1 MAGARNGW
9 LVLSVPI
16 GVLGGVAAG
25 AGALVPDLYARDTQ
39 SFGVQAAAQDWVTLL
54 VAVPA
59 VLVLGWL
66 AWRGSTAARLAW
78 HGVVLYFAYT
88 YAIAAFMVQFNAL
101 FLVYTTVLGCS
112 VLAVAG
118 GLATL
123 GWPLPV
129 EVFGASWP
137 RRGTVVLLWTVVAV
151 FLFLWLSDI
160 VPALLAGSQPQ
171 SLVESATPTNGVEVL
186 DLSLLLPGTALTAV
200 WLHRR
205 EARGQ
210 VFATAL
216 MGFVVVL
223 GLALA
228 AMVVGLVS
236 AGLASDVL
244 VVGAFVAVTV
254 WAGVLLALATR
265 SVLRAERGAGSAD
278 EATVGTAA
286 PLPTAPEHP

>member
-25 AGALVPDLYARDTQ
+25 AGVLAPDLYARDTE

-101 FLVYTTVLGCS
+101 FLVYTTLLGCS
-112 VLAVAG
+112 VLALAG

-123 GWPLPV
+123 GWPFPV
-129 EVFGASWP
+129 ETFGTSWP
-137 RRGTVVLLWTVVAV
+137 RRGAAGLLWAVVVV
-151 FLFLWLSDI
+151 FGALWLADI
-160 VPALLAGSQPQ
+160 VPALLDGTQPE

-186 DLSLLLPGTALTAV
+186 DLSLLLPAAALSAV

-205 EARGQ
+205 EARGH
-210 VFATAL
+210 VVATAL

-236 AGLASDVL
+236 AGLASDAF
-244 VVGAFVAVTV
+244 VVGGFVAVTV
-254 WAGVLLALATR
+254 WAAVLLALASR
-265 SVLRAERGAGSAD
+265 SVIRAERRDRSAEGRAR
-278 EATVGTAA
+278 EAVPEPATA
-286 PLPTAPEHP
+286 HPR